1 MARQVFF
8 SFHYD
13 RDIFRVNQV
22 RNSGFTQPETGFIDH
37 SLWEE
42 SKKKGDAAL
51 QKLIDDGLKGASV
64 TAVLIGAE
72 TAGRRWVKYEIEKS
86 WNDGKGLL
94 GIRIH
99 NCKDING
106 RTDSYG
112 ADPFAQFTVTKS
124 DGSKVSLSSL
134 VTTYDWVND
143 DGYNNLS
150 TWVDQAAADRGR

>member
-8 SFHYD
+8 SFYYD

-22 RNSGFTQPETGFIDH
+22 RNSGFTQAETGFIDH

-51 QKLIDDGLKGASV
+51 RKLIDDGLKGASV
-64 TAVLIGAE
+64 TAVLIGSQ
-72 TAGRRWVKYEIEKS
+72 TADRRWVKYEIEKS

-106 RTDSYG
+106 QTDSYG
-112 ADPFAQFTVTKS
+112 PDPFAHFSIDQGVA
-124 DGSKVSLSSL
+124 GKVSLSSR
-134 VTTYDWVND
+134 VTTYDWVADN
-143 DGYNNLS
+143 GYANLS
-150 TWVDQAAADRGR
+150 SWLDQAAAARGR